1 MYIIRAAKRIS
12 GPQGKWKLSPPPPIL
27 QIMILKLSP
36 PRCVISKEPV
46 QKKWIDELWFKKQLS
61 TCLFVWIFNYNSWA
75 PRRRPDDHPLNGP
88 EYNNS
93 FHCLFCRIIICHI
106 IQYRTVIHSFLSID
120 LWWNIQMVRF
130 VLSWIS
136 FCHYGVCF
144 SFSLNTLYVSIVWLR
159 EIKFQFLRNI
169 QIKELFRYNNK

>member
-46 QKKWIDELWFKKQLS
+46 QKKWIDELWFRKQLS

-88 EYNNS
+88 EYNIIRFIVFFVGSLFATLSSTELLFTAFSQLIYGGIYKWSVS
-93 FHCLFCRIIICHI
+93 FFPGLVF
-106 IQYRTVIHSFLSID
+106 VIMACVLVLVLILS
-120 LWWNIQMVRF
+120 M
-130 VLSWIS
+130 
-136 FCHYGVCF
+136 
-144 SFSLNTLYVSIVWLR
+144 
-159 EIKFQFLRNI
+159 
-169 QIKELFRYNNK
+169 